1 MNKSIC
7 LLCTLFVLTSA
18 ASQCA
23 AQDAPPHAQSQD
35 HSAHH
40 AGVNERGDHAMG
52 FSHLKTTHHFI
63 LLKTGGSIEVSA
75 NDEKDTASRD
85 QIRQHL
91 AHIAKMFADGNFNTP
106 MFIHATVPPGAET
119 MKRLKS
125 EIAYSFEKTEQGGR
139 VKIETANAE
148 ALTAVHE
155 FLRFQIEDHHTG
167 DPLDVQ

>member
-1 MNKSIC
+1 
-7 LLCTLFVLTSA
+7 VLASA
-18 ASQCA
+18 PNQFT
-23 AQDAPPHAQSQD
+23 AQSAPPHGQSQD

-40 AGVNERGDHAMG
+40 AGVNERGDQAMG

-75 NDEKDTASRD
+75 NDEKDTTSRD

-106 MFIHATVPPGAET
+106 MFIHDVAPPGVET

-125 EIAYSFEKTEQGGR
+125 EIAYTFEKTEGGGR
-139 VKIETANAE
+139 VTIGTTNGE
-148 ALTAVHE
+148 ALAAVHE

-167 DPLDVQ
+167 DSLDVQSKK